1 MHKINQLV
9 YASLFLA
16 LALALP
22 FLTGQIPQIGAMLT
36 PMHFPVLLCGFL
48 CGWQWGIAVGFA
60 APLLRSVLFGMP
72 VMYPMAICMALVLAT
87 YAAVAG
93 MLYRVFPQKRRFL
106 YVSLII
112 SMILG
117 RLVWGLARFL
127 CVGLDISTFGLSAF
141 WDWCS
146 CNVCSRNPAAA
157 SDCACVGDCFRK
169 IHFRKTV
176 MQFVYITQ
184 DTFLF

>member
-1 MHKINQLV
+1 MPKITRLV

-16 LALALP
+16 LALVLP

-72 VMYPMAICMALVLAT
+72 VMYPMAVCMALELAT

-93 MLYRVFPQKRRFL
+93 MLYRVFPKKRRFL

-127 CVGLDISTFGLSAF
+127 CAGLDISTFGLSAF
-141 WDWCS
+141 WTGA
-146 CNVCSRNPAAA
+146 V
-157 SDCACVGDCFRK
+157 
-169 IHFRKTV
+169 V
-176 MQFVYITQ
+176 MSVPGILLQLLIVPVLVIVSEKYVSGKQ
-184 DTFLF
+184 

>member
-1 MHKINQLV
+1 MISKINRLV

-16 LALALP
+16 LALVLP
-22 FLTGQIPQIGAMLT
+22 FLTGQIPQIGAMMT

-72 VMYPMAICMALVLAT
+72 VMYPMAVCMALELAT

-127 CVGLDISTFGLSAF
+127 CAGLDISTFGLSAF
-141 WDWCS
+141 WTGAVAMS
-146 CNVCSRNPAAA
+146 VPGILLQLLIVPALVIV
-157 SDCACVGDCFRK
+157 SEK
-169 IHFRKTV
+169 
-176 MQFVYITQ
+176 YISGKQ
-184 DTFLF
+184 

>member
-1 MHKINQLV
+1 MISKINRLV

-16 LALALP
+16 LALVLP

-72 VMYPMAICMALVLAT
+72 VMYPMAVCMALELAT

-127 CVGLDISTFGLSAF
+127 CAGLDISTFGLSAF
-141 WDWCS
+141 WTGAVAMS
-146 CNVCSRNPAAA
+146 VPGILLQFLIVPALVIV
-157 SDCACVGDCFRK
+157 SEK
-169 IHFRKTV
+169 
-176 MQFVYITQ
+176 YISGKQ
-184 DTFLF
+184 

>member
-1 MHKINQLV
+1 MTESVRIMISKINRLV

-16 LALALP
+16 LALVLP

-72 VMYPMAICMALVLAT
+72 VMYPMAVCMALELAT

-93 MLYRVFPQKRRFL
+93 MLYRVFPKKRRFL

-127 CVGLDISTFGLSAF
+127 CAGLDISTFGLSAF
-141 WDWCS
+141 WTGAVAMS
-146 CNVCSRNPAAA
+146 VPGILLQLLIVPVLVIVSEKYV
-157 SDCACVGDCFRK
+157 SGK
-169 IHFRKTV
+169 
-176 MQFVYITQ
+176 Q
-184 DTFLF
+184 

>member
-1 MHKINQLV
+1 MISKINRLV

-16 LALALP
+16 LALVLP
-22 FLTGQIPQIGAMLT
+22 FLTGQIPQIGAMMT

-48 CGWQWGIAVGFA
+48 CGWQWGIAVGFS

-72 VMYPMAICMALVLAT
+72 VMYPMAVCMALELAT

-127 CVGLDISTFGLSAF
+127 CAGLDISTFGLSAF
-141 WDWCS
+141 WTGAVAMS
-146 CNVCSRNPAAA
+146 VPGILLQLLIVPALVIV
-157 SDCACVGDCFRK
+157 SEK
-169 IHFRKTV
+169 
-176 MQFVYITQ
+176 YISGKQ
-184 DTFLF
+184 

>member
-1 MHKINQLV
+1 MISKINRLV

-16 LALALP
+16 LALVLP

-48 CGWQWGIAVGFA
+48 CGWQWGIAVGFS

-72 VMYPMAICMALVLAT
+72 VMYPMAVCMALELAT

-93 MLYRVFPQKRRFL
+93 MLYRVFPKKRRFL

-127 CVGLDISTFGLSAF
+127 CAGLDISTFGLSAF
-141 WDWCS
+141 WTGAVAMS
-146 CNVCSRNPAAA
+146 VPGILLQLLIVPVLVIVSE
-157 SDCACVGDCFRK
+157 K
-169 IHFRKTV
+169 
-176 MQFVYITQ
+176 YISGKQ
-184 DTFLF
+184 

>member
-1 MHKINQLV
+1 MPKITRLV

-16 LALALP
+16 LALVLP
-22 FLTGQIPQIGAMLT
+22 FLTGQIPQIGAMMT

-48 CGWQWGIAVGFA
+48 CGWQWGIAVDFS

-72 VMYPMAICMALVLAT
+72 VMYPMAVCMALELAT
-87 YAAVAG
+87 YVAVAG

-112 SMILG
+112 SMIFG

-127 CVGLDISTFGLSAF
+127 CAGLDISTFGLSAF
-141 WDWCS
+141 WTGAVAIS
-146 CNVCSRNPAAA
+146 VPGILLQLLIVPALVIV
-157 SDCACVGDCFRK
+157 SEK
-169 IHFRKTV
+169 
-176 MQFVYITQ
+176 YISGKQ
-184 DTFLF
+184 

>member
-1 MHKINQLV
+1 MISKINRLV

-16 LALALP
+16 LALVLP

-72 VMYPMAICMALVLAT
+72 VMYPMAVCMALELAT

-93 MLYRVFPQKRRFL
+93 MLYRVFPKKRRFL

-127 CVGLDISTFGLSAF
+127 CAGLDISTFGLSAF
-141 WDWCS
+141 WTGAVAMS
-146 CNVCSRNPAAA
+146 VPGILQLLIVPVLVIVSEKYV
-157 SDCACVGDCFRK
+157 SGK
-169 IHFRKTV
+169 
-176 MQFVYITQ
+176 Q
-184 DTFLF
+184 

>member
-1 MHKINQLV
+1 MISKINRLV

-16 LALALP
+16 LALVLP

-48 CGWQWGIAVGFA
+48 CGWQWGIAVGFS

-72 VMYPMAICMALVLAT
+72 VMYPMAVCMALELAT

-127 CVGLDISTFGLSAF
+127 CAGLDISTFGLSAF
-141 WDWCS
+141 WTGAVAMS
-146 CNVCSRNPAAA
+146 VPGILLQLLIVPVLVIVSEKYV
-157 SDCACVGDCFRK
+157 SGK
-169 IHFRKTV
+169 
-176 MQFVYITQ
+176 Q
-184 DTFLF
+184 

>member
-1 MHKINQLV
+1 MISKINRLV
-9 YASLFLA
+9 YASLILA
-16 LALALP
+16 LALVLP
-22 FLTGQIPQIGAMLT
+22 FLTGQIPQIGVMLT

-72 VMYPMAICMALVLAT
+72 VMYPMAVCMALELAT

-117 RLVWGLARFL
+117 RLVWG
-127 CVGLDISTFGLSAF
+127 
-141 WDWCS
+141 
-146 CNVCSRNPAAA
+146 
-157 SDCACVGDCFRK
+157 
-169 IHFRKTV
+169 
-176 MQFVYITQ
+176 
-184 DTFLF
+184 

>member
-1 MHKINQLV
+1 MISKSNRLV

-16 LALALP
+16 LALVLP

-72 VMYPMAICMALVLAT
+72 VMYPMAVCMALELAT

-93 MLYRVFPQKRRFL
+93 MLFRVFPQKRRFL

-127 CVGLDISTFGLSAF
+127 CAGLDISTFGLSAF
-141 WDWCS
+141 WTGAVAMS
-146 CNVCSRNPAAA
+146 VPGILLQLLIVPVLVIVSE
-157 SDCACVGDCFRK
+157 K
-169 IHFRKTV
+169 
-176 MQFVYITQ
+176 YISGKR
-184 DTFLF
+184 

>member
-1 MHKINQLV
+1 MISKINRLV

-16 LALALP
+16 LALVLP

-72 VMYPMAICMALVLAT
+72 VMYPMAVCMALELAT

-93 MLYRVFPQKRRFL
+93 MLYRVVPQKRRFL

-127 CVGLDISTFGLSAF
+127 CAGLDSSTFGLSVF
-141 WDWCS
+141 WTGAVAMS
-146 CNVCSRNPAAA
+146 VPGILLQLLSVPVLVIV
-157 SDCACVGDCFRK
+157 SEK
-169 IHFRKTV
+169 
-176 MQFVYITQ
+176 YISGKR
-184 DTFLF
+184 

>member
-1 MHKINQLV
+1 MISKINRLV
-9 YASLFLA
+9 YASLFLS
-16 LALALP
+16 LALVLP

-72 VMYPMAICMALVLAT
+72 VMYPMAVCMALELAT

-127 CVGLDISTFGLSAF
+127 CAGLDISTFGLSAF
-141 WDWCS
+141 WTGAVAMS
-146 CNVCSRNPAAA
+146 VPGILLQLLIVPALVIV
-157 SDCACVGDCFRK
+157 SEK
-169 IHFRKTV
+169 
-176 MQFVYITQ
+176 YISGKQ
-184 DTFLF
+184 

>member
-1 MHKINQLV
+1 MISKINRLV

-16 LALALP
+16 LALVLP
-22 FLTGQIPQIGAMLT
+22 FLTGQIPQIGAMMT

-48 CGWQWGIAVGFA
+48 CGWQWGIAVGFS

-72 VMYPMAICMALVLAT
+72 VMYPMAVCMALELAT

-127 CVGLDISTFGLSAF
+127 CAGLDISTFGLSAF
-141 WDWCS
+141 WTGAVAMS
-146 CNVCSRNPAAA
+146 VPGILLQLLIVPVLVIVSE
-157 SDCACVGDCFRK
+157 K
-169 IHFRKTV
+169 
-176 MQFVYITQ
+176 YISGKQ
-184 DTFLF
+184 

>member
-1 MHKINQLV
+1 MISKINRLV

-16 LALALP
+16 LALVLP
-22 FLTGQIPQIGAMLT
+22 FLTGQIPQIGAMMT

-72 VMYPMAICMALVLAT
+72 VMYPMAVCMALELAT

-93 MLYRVFPQKRRFL
+93 MLYRVFPKKRRFL

-112 SMILG
+112 SMIFG

-127 CVGLDISTFGLSAF
+127 CAGLDTSTFGLSAF
-141 WDWCS
+141 WTGAVAMS
-146 CNVCSRNPAAA
+146 VPGILLQLLIVPVLVIVSEKYV
-157 SDCACVGDCFRK
+157 SGK
-169 IHFRKTV
+169 
-176 MQFVYITQ
+176 Q
-184 DTFLF
+184 

>member
-1 MHKINQLV
+1 MISKINRLV

-16 LALALP
+16 LALVLP
-22 FLTGQIPQIGAMLT
+22 FLTGQIPQIGAMMT

-48 CGWQWGIAVGFA
+48 CGWQWGIAVGFS

-72 VMYPMAICMALVLAT
+72 VMYPMAVCMALELAT

-127 CVGLDISTFGLSAF
+127 CAGLDISTFGLSAF
-141 WDWCS
+141 WTGAVAMS
-146 CNVCSRNPAAA
+146 VPGILLQLLIVPVLVIVSE
-157 SDCACVGDCFRK
+157 K
-169 IHFRKTV
+169 
-176 MQFVYITQ
+176 YISGKR
-184 DTFLF
+184 

>member
-1 MHKINQLV
+1 MTESVRIMISKINRLV

-16 LALALP
+16 LALVLP

-48 CGWQWGIAVGFA
+48 CGWQWGIAVGFS

-72 VMYPMAICMALVLAT
+72 VMYPMAVCMALELAT

-93 MLYRVFPQKRRFL
+93 MLYRVFPKKRRFL

-112 SMILG
+112 SMIFG

-127 CVGLDISTFGLSAF
+127 CAGLDASTFGLSAF
-141 WDWCS
+141 WTGAVAMS
-146 CNVCSRNPAAA
+146 VPGILLQLLIVPALVIV
-157 SDCACVGDCFRK
+157 SEK
-169 IHFRKTV
+169 
-176 MQFVYITQ
+176 YISGKQ
-184 DTFLF
+184 

>member
-1 MHKINQLV
+1 MPKVTRLV

-16 LALALP
+16 LALVLP

-60 APLLRSVLFGMP
+60 APLLRSGLFGMP
-72 VMYPMAICMALVLAT
+72 VMYPMAVCMALELAT

-112 SMILG
+112 SMIFG

-127 CVGLDISTFGLSAF
+127 CAGLDISTFGLPAF
-141 WDWCS
+141 WTGAVAMS
-146 CNVCSRNPAAA
+146 VPGILLQLLI
-157 SDCACVGDCFRK
+157 VP
-169 IHFRKTV
+169 V
-176 MQFVYITQ
+176 LVFVSEKYISGKQ
-184 DTFLF
+184 

>member
-1 MHKINQLV
+1 MISKINRLV

-16 LALALP
+16 LALVLP

-36 PMHFPVLLCGFL
+36 PMHFPVLLCG
-48 CGWQWGIAVGFA
+48 WQWGIAVGFS

-72 VMYPMAICMALVLAT
+72 VMYPMAVCMALELAT

-112 SMILG
+112 SMIFG

-127 CVGLDISTFGLSAF
+127 CAGLDISTFGLSAF
-141 WDWCS
+141 WTGAVAMS
-146 CNVCSRNPAAA
+146 VPGILLQLLIVPVLVIVSE
-157 SDCACVGDCFRK
+157 K
-169 IHFRKTV
+169 
-176 MQFVYITQ
+176 YISGKR
-184 DTFLF
+184 

>member
-1 MHKINQLV
+1 MISKINRLV

-16 LALALP
+16 LALVLP

-60 APLLRSVLFGMP
+60 APLYRSVLFGMP
-72 VMYPMAICMALVLAT
+72 VMYPMAVCMALELAT

-127 CVGLDISTFGLSAF
+127 CAGLDISTFGLSAF
-141 WDWCS
+141 WT
-146 CNVCSRNPAAA
+146 
-157 SDCACVGDCFRK
+157 G
-169 IHFRKTV
+169 TV
-176 MQFVYITQ
+176 AMSVPGILLQLLIVPVLVIVSEKYISGKR
-184 DTFLF
+184 

>member
-1 MHKINQLV
+1 MISKINRLV

-16 LALALP
+16 LALVLP
-22 FLTGQIPQIGAMLT
+22 FLTGQIPQIGVMMT

-48 CGWQWGIAVGFA
+48 CGWQWGIAVGFS

-72 VMYPMAICMALVLAT
+72 VMYPMAVCMALELAT

-127 CVGLDISTFGLSAF
+127 CAGLDISTFGLSAF
-141 WDWCS
+141 WTGAVAMS
-146 CNVCSRNPAAA
+146 VPGILLQLLIVPVLVIVSE
-157 SDCACVGDCFRK
+157 K
-169 IHFRKTV
+169 
-176 MQFVYITQ
+176 YISGKR
-184 DTFLF
+184 

>member
-1 MHKINQLV
+1 MISKINRLV

-16 LALALP
+16 LALVLP
-22 FLTGQIPQIGAMLT
+22 FLTGQIPQIGAMMT

-48 CGWQWGIAVGFA
+48 CGWQWGIAVGFS
-60 APLLRSVLFGMP
+60 APLICSVLFGMP
-72 VMYPMAICMALVLAT
+72 VMYPMAVCMALELAT

-112 SMILG
+112 SMIFG

-127 CVGLDISTFGLSAF
+127 CAGLEISTFGLSAF
-141 WDWCS
+141 WTGAVAMS
-146 CNVCSRNPAAA
+146 VPGILLQLLIVPALVIV
-157 SDCACVGDCFRK
+157 SEK
-169 IHFRKTV
+169 
-176 MQFVYITQ
+176 YISGKQ
-184 DTFLF
+184 

>member
-1 MHKINQLV
+1 MISKINRLV

-16 LALALP
+16 LALVLP
-22 FLTGQIPQIGAMLT
+22 FLTGQIPQIGVMMT

-48 CGWQWGIAVGFA
+48 CGWQWGIAVGFS

-72 VMYPMAICMALVLAT
+72 VMYPMAVCMALELAT

-112 SMILG
+112 YMILG

-127 CVGLDISTFGLSAF
+127 CAGLDISTFGLSAF
-141 WDWCS
+141 WTGAVAMS
-146 CNVCSRNPAAA
+146 VPGILLQLLIVPVLVIVSE
-157 SDCACVGDCFRK
+157 K
-169 IHFRKTV
+169 
-176 MQFVYITQ
+176 YISGKR
-184 DTFLF
+184 

>member
-1 MHKINQLV
+1 MISKINRLV

-16 LALALP
+16 LALVLP

-36 PMHFPVLLCGFL
+36 PMYFPVLLCGFL
-48 CGWQWGIAVGFA
+48 CGWQWGIAVGFS

-72 VMYPMAICMALVLAT
+72 VMYPMAVCMALELAT

-127 CVGLDISTFGLSAF
+127 CAGLDISTFGLSAF
-141 WDWCS
+141 WTGAVAMS
-146 CNVCSRNPAAA
+146 VPGILLQLLIVPVLVIVSE
-157 SDCACVGDCFRK
+157 K
-169 IHFRKTV
+169 
-176 MQFVYITQ
+176 YISGKR
-184 DTFLF
+184 